1 MKCKIIQQTRG
12 YSPSVSRSFRKAFQ
26 FLLQV
31 SIVFHHHSC
40 RGSWCR
46 VMFPSARGW
55 CDVEH
60 WQPSAKIWWGQKG
73 HLCWKRTP
81 PPSSLKA
88 YHSRA
93 EVWHHHFV
101 PHLAVTWRATRSVT
115 QRLTSPSVDL
125 HLNTAVSGATAR
137 KYILFNHPS
146 IFWGSETQGTV
157 WLLIPSIPRILINWG
172 LCPGQLVYL
181 TVRQY
186 TISLIDDWL

>member
-1 MKCKIIQQTRG
+1 MSQGHLGRRF
-12 YSPSVSRSFRKAFQ
+12 SSSFRWASCIIITPAEVPDAESC
-26 FLLQV
+26 FLMLVGGAMWRTDNPLQR
-31 SIVFHHHSC
+31 SDEDKRAIC
-40 RGSWCR
+40 
-46 VMFPSARGW
+46 
-55 CDVEH
+55 VEN
-60 WQPSAKIWWGQKG
+60 KFI
-73 HLCWKRTP
+73 

-125 HLNTAVSGATAR
+125 HLNTAVSGATVR

>member
-1 MKCKIIQQTRG
+1 MSQGRWGRRLSSSFTWALCIIIISAEVPDAESCFLVLLGGVMWSTDNPLQWSNEDKR
-12 YSPSVSRSFRKAFQ
+12 AF
-26 FLLQV
+26 
-31 SIVFHHHSC
+31 C
-40 RGSWCR
+40 
-46 VMFPSARGW
+46 
-55 CDVEH
+55 VEKD
-60 WQPSAKIWWGQKG
+60 S
-73 HLCWKRTP
+73 P

-101 PHLAVTWRATRSVT
+101 SHLAVTWRATRSVT
-115 QRLTSPSVDL
+115 QRLTSASADP
-125 HLNTAVSGATAR
+125 HLNTAVSGATVR
-137 KYILFNHPS
+137 KYVLLNHPS